1 MAVFTFINIRGL
13 ELTGWTLIV
22 IQVVVM
28 VPLLIFTV
36 YGIIKGSGNP
46 FSPMLPEGESL
57 LTSLNLG
64 LGDHDVDV
72 LRLGVDVHAGR

>member
-1 MAVFTFINIRGL
+1 MFTFINIRGL
-13 ELTGWTLIV
+13 ELTGWTLTI
-22 IQVVVM
+22 IQVLVM

-36 YGIIKGSGNP
+36 YGITKGTGSG
-46 FSPMLPEGESL
+46 FSPVLPEGESF

-72 LRLGVDVHAGR
+72 LGVGVDVHARG